1 MTVVELFAGAGGAS
15 LGLLRAGL
23 EEVRAVEWNRDA
35 CETRRAAGLRCDE
48 GDVRDPAHYTGV
60 TADAVWSS
68 FPCQAWSTAG
78 KRLGKDDPRN
88 GWPWTVEVLDRVR
101 PTWFMGENVP
111 GLTFH
116 KGACVP
122 GRCAEDCARLYFE
135 GTILRDLGERFAWV
149 GWRILDSARFG
160 VPQNRERLYLVAGP
174 RPIRW
179 PEETHAPPDELR
191 QGGLFGNAR
200 RPWVTVREALG
211 LRVQGIA
218 TAHEAGVSIDSRE
231 RVDLMHRP
239 APGEPD
245 VSRHRPR
252 GPLGVVEDPK
262 HPHARPD
269 APAPTIRS
277 GGAGHSSPP
286 MWLNATIGSS
296 QTSGRAGGRVP
307 CESSIDAPAPTVRA
321 NEGTGLTIRI
331 EPWDSWRDK
340 HLRMGFGWYDYAMAS
355 GHPEDAM
362 HPDGITRRL
371 VSPVPMP
378 EWARGTSSDSTLRR
392 MVYTIDG

>member
-23 EEVRAVEWNRDA
+23 EEVRAVELNHDA
-35 CETRRAAGLRCDE
+35 CQTRRAAGLRCDE
-48 GDVRDPAHYTGV
+48 GDVRDPAHYAGV
-60 TADAVWSS
+60 RADAVWSS

-88 GWPWTVEVLDRVR
+88 GWPWTVDVLDQVR

-122 GRCAEDCARLYFE
+122 GRCAEDCARLYLE

-191 QGGLFGNAR
+191 QGGLFGDAR
-200 RPWVTVREALG
+200 KPWVTVRQALNLG
-211 LRVQGIA
+211 GTMRVQHHGGGC
-218 TAHEAGVSIDSRE
+218 GVSI
-231 RVDLMHRP
+231 
-239 APGEPD
+239 
-245 VSRHRPR
+245 
-252 GPLGVVEDPK
+252 VEDPK

-296 QTSGRAGGRVP
+296 HVKTTRAGSRP
-307 CESSIDAPAPTVRA
+307 ELLDRPSPTVTTCEVKGTRGEGQHGGPDRA
-321 NEGTGLTIRI
+321 
-331 EPWDSWRDK
+331 S
-340 HLRMGFGWYDYAMAS
+340 
-355 GHPEDAM
+355 DAAWLGA
-362 HPDGITRRL
+362 GIRRL
-371 VSPVPMP
+371 TTAECATLMALPDDHPWHGTKTSIYAQIGNGCTPPVV
-378 EWARGTSSDSTLRR
+378 EALARSVMRAAR
-392 MVYTIDG
+392 VEVAA